1 MRASTALAGL
11 VAIFIGLPASQLPEF
26 TQQYAQRIGGA
37 VDQLRIVI
45 NEFDAD
51 AARSNLDRQLALRK
65 MRENPEQF
73 IRDQGVRM
81 SERIARLE
89 RLESEQRV
97 FGTGGLFAQIN
108 FLWSHDSDLAQRT
121 WDNYKTAFNIE
132 GILLGAFSAAIVF
145 MLTILLTSP
154 LNSSREENP

>member
-1 MRASTALAGL
+1 MRASTAFAGL
-11 VAIFIGLPASQLPEF
+11 VVIFIGLPASQLTEF

-51 AARSNLDRQLALRK
+51 AARSDLDRPSALLN

-81 SERIARLE
+81 SERITRLE
-89 RLESEQRV
+89 RLEYQQRV
-97 FGTGGLFAQIN
+97 FARGGLFAQID
-108 FLWSHDSDLAQRT
+108 FLWSHDSELAQRT
-121 WDNYKTAFNIE
+121 WDNYKMAFNIE
-132 GILLGAFSAAIVF
+132 GIILGAFSAAIVF
-145 MLTILLTSP
+145 LLTILLTSQF
-154 LNSSREENP
+154 SSHRKDYA